1 MLGQLCAAYS
11 GLGANY
17 FVLRISIFIQINDL
31 LLE

>member
-11 GLGANY
+11 GLGTKY
-17 FVLRISIFIQINDL
+17 FVVRISIFIQINDL